1 MLSEMN
7 YDPRMESEKADDT
20 QCELWAGPEVGEVWG
35 GEERALEAGGLRAL
49 REEETQLRGRGA

>member
-20 QCELWAGPEVGEVWG
+20 QCELWAGPEVGWVGGGRSGPWKLEVS
-35 GEERALEAGGLRAL
+35 ER
-49 REEETQLRGRGA
+49 